1 MTITECSSCGA
12 TLNKYETH
20 CPTCGH
26 ETAYYHRQRRC
37 LNCGS
42 PVAQKAEYCLMCDKP
57 VDSLILRRSMFTGS
71 WTGVLVGIMVIMLI
85 VFLVLQP
92 NISSRSEAA
101 LALTTTATASPTAT
115 ALNTPT
121 IIPTPTDIPTSTT
134 TPSPTPTPRPTLQT
148 HVIASGEFPSIIADI
163 YGVAV
168 EELLAINGIDDET
181 LLQVGQE
188 LVIPYIPGQP
198 TRAPQEEIDLSNL
211 PHTTYIIEEFDTLY
225 GLALEYDTTVEY
237 IALMNPGL
245 DLEFL
250 SIGQEIIIPLA
261 TPSPTFTP
269 SATPTATNTPG
280 PPYNSPFLLA
290 PPHDKLVEDEILVF
304 NWTAPAVLKADD
316 FYVLQLTWADG
327 TRTEAWVKNNSLR
340 LTIDER
346 PTNGLI
352 TWTVTIMRQQ
362 GSTVDGTPQ
371 GTSQTAP
378 IEARTVIWK

>member
-1 MTITECSSCGA
+1 MG
-12 TLNKYETH
+12 
-20 CPTCGH
+20 
-26 ETAYYHRQRRC
+26 
-37 LNCGS
+37 
-42 PVAQKAEYCLMCDKP
+42 M
-57 VDSLILRRSMFTGS
+57 
-71 WTGVLVGIMVIMLI
+71 MVIVLI

-92 NISSRSEAA
+92 NIGSRSEAA
-101 LALTTTATASPTAT
+101 LALTATATPTAT
-115 ALNTPT
+115 PRNTPT
-121 IIPTPTDIPTSTT
+121 IIATPTDIPTSTA

-148 HVIASGEFPSIIADI
+148 HIIASGEFPSIIAEI

-198 TRAPQEEIDLSNL
+198 VRAVPQETVDLTDL
-211 PHTTYIIEEFDTLY
+211 PHTTYTIEQFDTLY
-225 GLALEYDTTVEY
+225 GLALEYDTTVDY
-237 IALMNPGL
+237 IIQMNPGIN
-245 DLEFL
+245 LEFL

-290 PPHDKLVEDEILVF
+290 PPDQKVVEDEVLVF
-304 NWTAPAVLKADD
+304 NWTAPAVLKAKD

-327 TRTEAWVKNNSLR
+327 TRTETWVKNNSLR
-340 LTIDER
+340 VTIDER
-346 PTNGLI
+346 PTNGVI
-352 TWTVTIMRQQ
+352 TWTVTIMQQ
-362 GSTVDGTPQ
+362 QSSTADGVPQ

-378 IEARTVIWK
+378 IEARTVIWE